1 MTGIIIISLLAIV
14 VLFLGLYKQTKAI
27 VPISVA
33 GLVAALVTYAM
44 AWNTNMYYFNNMMFI
59 DNYAVSF
66 SILTIVTTILILL
79 LSPGYFEKISNNIAE
94 YVAIILFSLV
104 GVLCMV
110 SYNNLSMLFIG
121 IEIMSIS
128 MYILAGI
135 RKKDLASN
143 ESALK

>member
-27 VPISVA
+27 VPLSVA
-33 GLVAALVTYAM
+33 GLTAAIVTYAT
-44 AWNTNMYYFNNMMFI
+44 AWNTNIYYFNNMLFI
-59 DNYAVSF
+59 DNYAICF
-66 SILTIVTTILILL
+66 SILTIATTILILL

-110 SYNNLSMLFIG
+110 SYNNLSML
-121 IEIMSIS
+121 
-128 MYILAGI
+128 
-135 RKKDLASN
+135 
-143 ESALK
+143 